1 MDHILQGIPG
11 TLCYL
16 DDILVT
22 STDKAQHLERLR
34 AVFEQLKQHGLTL
47 KKEKC
52 KFMTDSVTYLG
63 HVIDEKGVH
72 PTQDKVEA
80 IINAAPPSNV
90 TQLRSFLGLV
100 QYYAKF
106 LPNLASI
113 MEPLYQLLR
122 KEVGWEWNSQC
133 QKAFDTVKVM
143 LASPP
148 VLAHYD
154 VTLPIKTASNAS
166 AYGLGAVLS
175 HVTEEGERPV
185 GFISRSLTPS
195 EKNYSQIEKE
205 AYQ

>member
-1 MDHILQGIPG
+1 MIVEENSKKYLTINTHKGLYQVNRLAFGVASAPAIYQSAMDQILQGIPG

-16 DDILVT
+16 DGILVT
-22 STDKAQHLERLR
+22 STDKAQHLKRLC

-80 IINAAPPSNV
+80 ITSAAPPSSV

-106 LPNLASI
+106 LPNLASV
-113 MEPLYQLLR
+113 MEPLYQ
-122 KEVGWEWNSQC
+122 GSW
-133 QKAFDTVKVM
+133 
-143 LASPP
+143 
-148 VLAHYD
+148 
-154 VTLPIKTASNAS
+154 
-166 AYGLGAVLS
+166 LGV
-175 HVTEEGERPV
+175 EQPMPEG
-185 GFISRSLTPS
+185 F
-195 EKNYSQIEKE
+195 
-205 AYQ
+205 